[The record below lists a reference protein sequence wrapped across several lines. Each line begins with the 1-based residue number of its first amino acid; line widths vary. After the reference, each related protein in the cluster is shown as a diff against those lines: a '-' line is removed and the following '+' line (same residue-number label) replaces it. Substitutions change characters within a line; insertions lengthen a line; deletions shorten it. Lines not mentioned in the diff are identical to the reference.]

1 MNVMKCIYSVV
12 MLCVYPSIAWGER
25 EWPITGIYTDLS
37 FHKITGDVLGTEIII
52 GYSNKGYWAI
62 FQYSEG
68 EPSIPVI
75 VPLNVSGNNISFN
88 LPTNTYDRG
97 RFDGEIL
104 QGGWLIG
111 EFERNKQ
118 KLKLRRKNS
127 YWQYR

>member
-1 MNVMKCIYSVV
+1 MNVMKCIYIVV

-97 RFDGEIL
+97 RFDG
-104 QGGWLIG
+104 
-111 EFERNKQ
+111 
-118 KLKLRRKNS
+118 
-127 YWQYR
+127 